1 MQLQIPLWVRVL
13 AVVSVIAWLGF
24 RPAVDVYVDWAWF
37 EALGYLEVY
46 RTSLVSQV
54 VLFVVGFLTAAV
66 FTGANLAVAVRR
78 SPVNLYRLAIVNDEV
93 QLQPGR
99 IQTMLRVA
107 AVAAVGLVSL
117 MFAQIAQR
125 AWLDLLAW
133 SHQQPFGTVDPVFGR
148 DVGFYVFTLPLL
160 QLVQVS
166 VVGLVS
172 VTMLVTAGWHLLH
185 AATHDPQRP
194 RLGDAGREQLVVL
207 LALLLL
213 AFAGGWWLD
222 RFELLMQRHGAVQG
236 IGYADRY
243 ARLPGYAFMGVVAAL
258 SALVLLVR
266 IKRKGWQPVLVVLG
280 VYMGARVLVADL
292 LPRTVQDYI
301 VKPNELGLERA
312 FLEHDIAATRRAFA
326 LDRIEVR
333 PFAAESKLTMEDVR
347 ANPLTVDNIRI
358 WDTRP
363 LLTTYR
369 QLQEIR
375 TYYDFQDVDV
385 DRYMIDGVPRQ
396 VMLAAREMNA
406 MNIRQADSWVNAHL
420 QYTHGYGFT
429 MSPVNVVTEEG
440 LPELWAKDIPP
451 AMAVDIAVDRPEI
464 YYGELSGQYVL
475 TGTGEKE
482 FDYPMGDQNVYA
494 EYDGKGGVELGGL
507 LSQTLLSVYFQ
518 SLDILLSQYVA
529 PESKVLFRRNIEA
542 RVSRVAPFL
551 DFDADPYLVVADGR
565 LVWMIDAYTTTG
577 NYPYASALTSA
588 SGRRRVNYIRNAVKA
603 TVDAYDGTVQF
614 YVADEDDPLIRV
626 YSEIFPGAFQPLSA
640 MPASLQ
646 DHIRYPA
653 DFFRWQA
660 LKYRTYHMQDPTV
673 FYNAEDLWDTPKE
686 VYAGDEQP
694 MRPYY
699 LIMKL
704 PGEEKAEFI
713 LLVPFV
719 PTGKDNMIAWMAAR
733 SDGEHYGK
741 LVMYQFPKQKL
752 IYGPRQIEARI
763 DQTPEISEQM
773 TLWSQAGSNVL
784 RGNLLVIPIED
795 SLMYVE
801 PVYLQAEKGQLPE
814 LKRVIVSYEN
824 RIAMETTLDR
834 ALAAV
839 FDAAVPTASDAPR
852 DDGTGPSAASDRQS
866 WRALVGSA
874 SEAWTAADVARR
886 EGDWEA
892 FGKALSRVGSEL
904 AQLQVLAGGEAEA
917 TAAAGGDGAPG
928 PTEGGAAP
936 GALPEGQAPGA
947 PGE

>member
-1 MQLQIPLWVRVL
+1 MQLKIPLWVRVL
-13 AVVSVIAWLGF
+13 AVVMIVAWIGF
-24 RPAVDVYVDWAWF
+24 RPAVEVFVDWNWF
-37 EALGYLEVY
+37 EALGFLEVY
-46 RTSLVSQV
+46 RVRLFSQV
-54 VLFVVGFLTAAV
+54 GLFVGGFVLAAL
-66 FTGANLAVAVRR
+66 FTGVNLAVAVKRA
-78 SPVNLYRLAIVNDEV
+78 PINLYRLAIVNDEV

-99 IQTMLRVA
+99 IQTLLRIA
-107 AVAAVGLVSL
+107 AVGAVGLVAL
-117 MFAQIAQR
+117 MFAQITQR

-133 SHQQPFGTVDPVFGR
+133 SNQLPFGVSDPIFGR
-148 DVGFYVFTLPLL
+148 DIAFYVFTLPLL

-166 VVGLVS
+166 AVGLIS

-185 AATHDPQRP
+185 AATNDPQRP
-194 RLGDAGREQLVVL
+194 RLGDAGRQQLVVL
-207 LALLLL
+207 VALLMVAL
-213 AFAGGWWLD
+213 AGGWWLD

-236 IGYADRY
+236 IGYADQN
-243 ARLPGYAFMGVVAAL
+243 ARLPGFAFMAGLSVLIGGAL
-258 SALVLLVR
+258 LTRLRAKS
-266 IKRKGWQPVLVVLG
+266 WQPVLILLG
-280 VYMGARVLVADL
+280 VYMVARVLVADL
-292 LPRTVQDYI
+292 LPRTVQDYV
-301 VKPNELGLERA
+301 VKPNELGLERE
-312 FLEHDIAATRRAFA
+312 FIEYDIAATRTAFA

-333 PFAAESKLTMEDVR
+333 PFSAESQLTMSDIE

-406 MNIRQADSWVNAHL
+406 NNIRQADSWVNAHL
-420 QYTHGYGFT
+420 QYTHGYGLT

-440 LPELWAKDIPP
+440 MPQLFIKDIPP
-451 AMAVDIAVDRPEI
+451 NVNIDLEITRPEI

-494 EYDGKGGVELGGL
+494 EYEGKGGVELGGL
-507 LSQTLLSVYFQ
+507 LSQSLLSVYFQ
-518 SLDILLSQYVA
+518 SLDILLSQYVK
-529 PESKVLFRRNIEA
+529 PTSKVLFRRNIEA
-542 RVSRVAPFL
+542 RVARVAPFL
-551 DFDADPYLVVADGR
+551 DYDSDPYLVVADGR

-577 NYPYASALTSA
+577 NYPYASSLTSP
-588 SGRRRVNYIRNAVKA
+588 SSRRRVNYIRNAVKV
-603 TVDAYDGTVQF
+603 TVDAYDGTVRF
-614 YVADEDDPLIRV
+614 YIADDDDPLIQV
-626 YSEIFPGAFQPLSA
+626 YSKIFPGAFLPLEQ
-640 MPASLQ
+640 MPQSQQ

-686 VYAGDEQP
+686 VYDGDEQP
-694 MRPYY
+694 MKPYY

-733 SDGEHYGK
+733 SDGDHYGK

-773 TLWSQAGSNVL
+773 TLWSQAGSRVL

-795 SLMYVE
+795 GLMYVE

-814 LKRVIVSYEN
+814 LKRVIVTYDN
-824 RIAMETTLDR
+824 RIAMEPTLEA

-839 FDAAVPTASDAPR
+839 FGAAAPTASAEPARDA
-852 DDGTGPSAASDRQS
+852 DGPAAAEDRES
-866 WRALVGSA
+866 WRALVLSA
-874 SEAWTAADVARR
+874 SDAWTAADTARR

-892 FGKALSRVGSEL
+892 FGQALSRVGSEL
-904 AQLQVLAGGEAEA
+904 AQLQVLAEPGAGEPPDNIDEQAIPSNTPAPEAE
-917 TAAAGGDGAPG
+917 GAQTP
-928 PTEGGAAP
+928 PAE
-936 GALPEGQAPGA
+936 
-947 PGE
+947 